1 MIMAK
6 KIVPAN
12 NNETMGY
19 RLKVIRNSL
28 GMNQEEFAKLF
39 NTHQEKISS
48 IERNLRAPT
57 LAIIQKISSMGY
69 DMNWFLNGVQQDNN
83 LADYVSNNIEIMRI
97 VAALEDLDNKQL
109 KFISNFV
116 DMYIDSLEGGKNNE

>member
-1 MIMAK
+1 MAK

>member
-1 MIMAK
+1 MAK

-12 NNETMGY
+12 NNETIGY

-48 IERNLRAPT
+48 IERSLRAPT

-83 LADYVSNNIEIMRI
+83 LSDYVSNNIEIMRI
-97 VAALEDLDNKQL
+97 VAALENLDNKQL

-116 DMYIDSLEGGKNNE
+116 DMYIDSLEGGQNNE

>member
-1 MIMAK
+1 MAK
-6 KIVPAN
+6 KIVPVN

-19 RLKVIRNSL
+19 RLKVIRTSL
-28 GMNQEEFAKLF
+28 GLNQEEFAKLF

-48 IERNLRAPT
+48 IERNLTAPT

-69 DMNWFLNGVQQDNN
+69 DMNWFLNGVQQENI
-83 LADYVSNNIEIMRI
+83 ADYVSNNIEIMKI
-97 VAALEDLDNKQL
+97 VASLESLNSKQI

-116 DMYIDSLEGGKNNE
+116 DMYINSLEGGTNNE